1 MLTQAVIKRRKDCSV
16 LWFIAFIL
24 VFEAVIA
31 LPGFLYFY
39 FWEGAG
45 LPFSAFI
52 GLLLGNLVLS
62 VLEGL
67 GEVVAFVRRLLGMA
81 PVSKKRQKKESVPGA
96 EGEQRQ
102 HREIHSPKL
111 PPETRLQCGSTQ
123 DKESCESCDPS
134 ASDPPLHADT
144 PNER

>member
-16 LWFIAFIL
+16 LMFIAFMLIL
-24 VFEAVIA
+24 EAVIA

-62 VLEGL
+62 VLEAL
-67 GEVVAFVRRLLGMA
+67 GEMVAFVRRLLGMGDGAKKARVRAKEKA
-81 PVSKKRQKKESVPGA
+81 PVPGA
-96 EGEQRQ
+96 EGE
-102 HREIHSPKL
+102 
-111 PPETRLQCGSTQ
+111 
-123 DKESCESCDPS
+123 
-134 ASDPPLHADT
+134 
-144 PNER
+144 